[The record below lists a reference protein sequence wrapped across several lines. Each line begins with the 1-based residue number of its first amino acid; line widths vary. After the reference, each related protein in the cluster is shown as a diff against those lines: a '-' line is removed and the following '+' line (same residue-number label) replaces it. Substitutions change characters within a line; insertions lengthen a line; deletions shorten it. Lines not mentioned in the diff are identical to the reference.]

1 LGCGND
7 TRIAKIKDMGF
18 TGHTLNK
25 RPALVRGLMN
35 DELQREMHEYPEEA
49 RNAGNHTWVKHG
61 GEVVST
67 STVPDFPFAYARLS
81 YRAPHPAIRGPKFG
95 VGLEGTRQY

>member
-1 LGCGND
+1 LSQKVLIGGSPLGCGND

-35 DELQREMHEYPEEA
+35 DELQRERCTNIQKKHE
-49 RNAGNHTWVKHG
+49 T
-61 GEVVST
+61 
-67 STVPDFPFAYARLS
+67 
-81 YRAPHPAIRGPKFG
+81 RGIIPG
-95 VGLEGTRQY
+95 